1 MKKEMKKK
9 IVIVLFGLLGLF
21 FLSMVIGVK
30 NVNAN
35 KEPGGA
41 TGFTYKVSYPAN
53 QMEENLGYYKLKMNP
68 NDHQVIKI
76 ALTNPGAEK
85 LTVNVKLNG
94 AKTNQNGVI
103 EYGDS
108 TIENDTSLKID
119 FKDIVTGPK
128 TVDLEPGETK
138 DLDLTIQMPEIA
150 YDGILAGGVQ
160 LMRADQGEKDKKAGS
175 QIINQYAYIVGIL
188 LQETDTVVE
197 PELNLN
203 SVKADQD
210 NARNAI
216 FVNVSNVE
224 AAYLNDITAEV
235 QITEKGKD
243 AIMYERKQTAM
254 RMSPNSFI
262 NFPVSMNGEKMKAGK
277 YQAKILITSGDK
289 KWSWDQEFEIK
300 QKDADRFNERDV
312 GLVQEK
318 GIDWRSIGLIVAGI
332 LLVIIILFTILVII
346 RKRKKPKR
354 STNSS
359 KKNGR
364 KIQSSNHPEKR
375 KKSS

>member
-1 MKKEMKKK
+1 MKKVMKKK
-9 IVIVLFGLLGLF
+9 ILLTLFSLLGL
-21 FLSMVIGVK
+21 LVISMTADVQ

-35 KEPGGA
+35 NDPGGA
-41 TGFTYKVSYPAN
+41 TGFTYKVSYPEN

-68 NDHQVIKI
+68 NDQQVIKI
-76 ALTNPGAEK
+76 ALTNPGSEK
-85 LTVNVKLNG
+85 LTVNVRLNG

-108 TIENDTSLKID
+108 IIENDSSLKID
-119 FKDIVTGPK
+119 FKDIVTAPK
-128 TVDLEPGETK
+128 TVELGPGETK
-138 DLDLTIQMPEIA
+138 DLDLTIKMPAIA
-150 YDGILAGGVQ
+150 FDGTLAGGVQ

-188 LQETDTVVE
+188 LQETDKVIE
-197 PELNLN
+197 PKLELN

-216 FVNVSNVE
+216 FVNVSNIE

-235 QITEKGKD
+235 QITEKDND
-243 AIMYERKQTAM
+243 AVIYERKQTAM
-254 RMSPNSFI
+254 RMAPNSFI
-262 NFPVSMNGEKMKAGK
+262 NFPISMNGEKMKAGK
-277 YQAKILITSGDK
+277 YKAKILMISGDK

-318 GIDWRSIGLIVAGI
+318 GIDWQTIGLIVGGI
-332 LLVIIILFTILVII
+332 LLVIMIVFGGLVFI
-346 RKRKKPKR
+346 RKRNNRKR
-354 STNSS
+354 PNKTS
-359 KKNGR
+359 K
-364 KIQSSNHPEKR
+364 
-375 KKSS
+375 KKSSKTQASNKPKKKKQDS